1 VSSFSTR
8 TPHDFRPNRL
18 NLALQARRAS
28 GEAVLDLTLSN
39 PTRAGLVYPDEE
51 ILAALC
57 DARSLTYEP
66 TPRGLREAREAI
78 AAHHAAQ
85 GQNADPERLI
95 LAGSTSEAYGWLFK
109 LLCEP
114 GDEVLVPKPSYPL
127 FECLATLDA
136 VRAVEYSLP
145 EDLHWGIDFDA
156 LERCR
161 TARTRAVIVVNP
173 NNPTGAFLKRAEWRR
188 LQSWA
193 ALHGLAIVAD
203 EVFFD
208 YAWSGVATSGSPEA
222 TLPHGH
228 ASNPACT
235 PASFPNRDQIPFPSR
250 DREGAVPDHNQVPLP
265 VRDREGAVPGP
276 LPVRD
281 REGAVPTDSATPH
294 IEDTEA
300 TDSAPVSSLEATGE
314 ALVFT
319 LSGLSKVAGLPQM
332 KLGWIHASGP
342 RPLLNEALERLEWIA
357 DAYLP
362 VSAPIQHAAV
372 RWMELVPQI
381 QSAIRARCL
390 ENLSIARGVFSARGG
405 ARTMDTEG
413 GWCVVIDVPRFCSE
427 EEWTLR
433 MLERD
438 GVLLQPGFFYDFE
451 REALLVASLLPAPAV
466 FRECLERLERILI
479 L

>member
-1 VSSFSTR
+1 VTSFSAR

-18 NLALQARRAS
+18 NLALQARRS
-28 GEAVLDLTLSN
+28 TGREILDLTLSN

-51 ILAALC
+51 ILAALS

-66 TPRGLREAREAI
+66 TSWGLREAREAV
-78 AAHHAAQ
+78 AAHHARQ
-85 GQNADPERLI
+85 GQKADPERLI

-114 GDEVLVPKPSYPL
+114 GDEILVPKPSYPL

-145 EDLHWGIDFDA
+145 EDLRWKIDFDA

-161 TARTRAVIVVNP
+161 TERTRAVVLVNP

-188 LQSWA
+188 LQNWA
-193 ALHGLAIVAD
+193 ASHGLAIIAD

-208 YAWSGVATSGSPEA
+208 YAWSG
-222 TLPHGH
+222 
-228 ASNPACT
+228 ASAPADT
-235 PASFPNRDQIPFPSR
+235 PASFPSRDREGAVPDRNQAPFPSR
-250 DREGAVPDHNQVPLP
+250 DREGAVPT
-265 VRDREGAVPGP
+265 G
-276 LPVRD
+276 
-281 REGAVPTDSATPH
+281 SATPH
-294 IEDTEA
+294 IHNTEA
-300 TDSAPVSSLEATGE
+300 ADSSPVSSLEATGE

-372 RWMELVPQI
+372 RWMELVPGI
-381 QSAIRARCL
+381 QSAIRARCQ

-413 GWCVVIDVPRFCSE
+413 GWCVVLDVPRLCSE

-433 MLERD
+433 LLEHE

-451 REALLVASLLPAPAV
+451 REALLVASLLPPPAI
-466 FRECLERLERILI
+466 FREGLERLERILI

>member
-1 VSSFSTR
+1 MTSFSAR

-18 NLALQARRAS
+18 NLALQARRS
-28 GEAVLDLTLSN
+28 TGREILDLTLSN

-51 ILAALC
+51 ILAALS

-66 TPRGLREAREAI
+66 TSRGLREAREAV
-78 AAHHAAQ
+78 AAHHARQ

-114 GDEVLVPKPSYPL
+114 GDEILVPKPSYPL

-145 EDLHWGIDFDA
+145 EDLRWKIDFDA

-161 TARTRAVIVVNP
+161 TERTRAVVVVNP

-193 ALHGLAIVAD
+193 ASHGLAIIAD

-208 YAWSGVATSGSPEA
+208 YAWNG
-222 TLPHGH
+222 
-228 ASNPACT
+228 
-235 PASFPNRDQIPFPSR
+235 
-250 DREGAVPDHNQVPLP
+250 
-265 VRDREGAVPGP
+265 
-276 LPVRD
+276 
-281 REGAVPTDSATPH
+281 
-294 IEDTEA
+294 A
-300 TDSAPVSSLEATGE
+300 TDSGRPEEPLTHSQDAGAADSSPVSSLETTGE

-332 KLGWIHASGP
+332 KLGWIHAAGP
-342 RPLLNEALERLEWIA
+342 RPQLNEALERLEWIA

-381 QSAIRARCL
+381 QSAIRARCR

-433 MLERD
+433 MLERE

-466 FRECLERLERILI
+466 FREGLERLERILI